1 MLELGVSRLS
11 STGGM
16 GRRADGLISGLGE
29 KLSELAAEETNA
41 AEEGRQVWGIG
52 VRLSAAPMEGR
63 SDALQER
70 RIISGVALAEAEGM
84 RRPFMPT
91 ISVVFWELLIIWE
104 RARRRAPGLVRE
116 EAACIA
122 CVSSSA
128 CESSRCSSHTCI
140 PSILHWRR
148 SAAASASA
156 LSTRCCSAALPRS
169 LRCFVRGIAAHPL
182 GR

>member
-1 MLELGVSRLS
+1 MLSTLELGVSRLS

-16 GRRADGLISGLGE
+16 GRRVFSGLISGLGE
-29 KLSELAAEETNA
+29 TLSELAAEETRTPC
-41 AEEGRQVWGIG
+41 ELLIDER
-52 VRLSAAPMEGR
+52 R
-63 SDALQER
+63 SPRDDRSEALQER
-70 RIISGVALAEAEGM
+70 RIISGVTLAEAEEM
-84 RRPFMPT
+84 RTPFMPT
-91 ISVVFWELLIIWE
+91 TSVVFWELLIIWE

-122 CVSSSA
+122 CVSRSA

-140 PSILHWRR
+140 PSILHWCR

-156 LSTRCCSAALPRS
+156 LSTRCCNAALPRS